1 MPENKYTTLDSYLA
15 GYLALRGFDPGLV
28 EQGGKVVFVFSLTAD
43 LRRSLDEFNSG
54 ALVKATAYVFE
65 VKSLKSR
72 IHEMR
77 REKGLHRETGFQR
90 T

>member
-1 MPENKYTTLDSYLA
+1 MEKSFSTLDSYLA
-15 GYLALRGFDPGLV
+15 GYLHLQGHQPTLV
-28 EQGGKVVFVFSLTAD
+28 DQGGKVVFVFPLTAD

-54 ALVKATAYVFE
+54 ALVKASAYVFE

-72 IHEMR
+72 IHEVR
-77 REKGLHRETGFQR
+77 REKGSYCETGYQR